1 MRRRWRAEQPAR
13 KACWSAFP
21 RAPPWRR
28 SHRSC
33 PSSAIVHGCS
43 ASTTTP
49 ASAICLFRTSCR
61 NKLKPPLTLIL
72 CRSVNSA
79 AVKTHLWRA
88 RGVPSLVGESMRRTL
103 FGQSTERDRLA
114 PPRASMQDAL
124 LFDILD
130 HEASADLTLA
140 ERRAESWTFA
150 PWLLL
155 VGHLIL
161 VTTLILQDRPPA
173 SQAVLA
179 SVFVPLG
186 LALLTDVIAG
196 SFLLLWRRM
205 QMAPHTVGR
214 VMCGYIGATGVLW
227 TMSSVAAGALHIA
240 DLGFVTLAM
249 ASGFFV
255 RSMAAIASPPMAI
268 ASALVAFASTIFFSR
283 NPEITFAIDA
293 MALVMVAY
301 SVANTRET
309 IARGRRRLAV
319 EWQAKK
325 ALNFVDEFENSGRGW
340 FWETDSLGTLSYVS
354 RQLAEDF
361 QCEPEALLGRQ
372 FTDLLSVDHA
382 PEAMEEGKT
391 LGFHLSARF
400 PFSDV
405 VVRPASEQDVHW
417 SLSGN
422 PIFDERGRFL
432 GFRGIGT
439 DLTEQRRSEQEI
451 SRLARFDS
459 LTSLPN
465 RAMMRQTLDEA
476 LRNAN
481 HRQKGC
487 ALFMIDL
494 DRFKNVN
501 DTLGHP
507 VGDALLRQ
515 VGERLKAVMGNHG
528 QVGRLGGD
536 EFQAILPGS
545 VALGLLGSL
554 ARTWSVQSSRPHLI
568 EGNKVTIG
576 ASLGIAIGDPGRA
589 SADALVRDADLAL
602 YAAKGAG
609 RGKHRFFE
617 QAMHSEAAE
626 RQLLENDL
634 RQAIERGELSVHYQP
649 IVRTAG
655 EEVSGFESLVR
666 WQHPARGAISPAK
679 FVPLAEEAGLIG
691 KIGDWVLR
699 TALEDAA
706 HWPDHGRVAVNL
718 SPLQFN
724 DPLVVDI
731 VAKHLKETVVLA
743 EALDFE
749 ITEGMFLAEGD
760 STDETFARL
769 KALGVR
775 LALDDFGTGYSS
787 LGYLKKAPFDKIKID
802 QSFVRG
808 AASSSTTNR
817 NAAII
822 RAIVTLAETL
832 DMDTCAEGVE
842 THDDLQLIREL
853 GVSMVQG
860 FIFGRPTPAEAARQI
875 ANSVTLEAAGFA
887 CVREPRHRLMRRALA
902 AIDGETVE
910 LKMRNISSMGALVEC
925 TAS

>member
-1 MRRRWRAEQPAR
+1 MRRNLFRKTVEVHPPAR
-13 KACWSAFP
+13 ATV
-21 RAPPWRR
+21 RD
-28 SHRSC
+28 
-33 PSSAIVHGCS
+33 V
-43 ASTTTP
+43 
-49 ASAICLFRTSCR
+49 LFFD
-61 NKLKPPLTLIL
+61 
-72 CRSVNSA
+72 V
-79 AVKTHLWRA
+79 
-88 RGVPSLVGESMRRTL
+88 
-103 FGQSTERDRLA
+103 RDH
-114 PPRASMQDAL
+114 S
-124 LFDILD
+124 
-130 HEASADLTLA
+130 ETADMTLA
-140 ERRAESWTFA
+140 ERRLGAWVFA

-155 VGHLIL
+155 AGHAALMLSLVVARPAQVGWQVVAATMLPI
-161 VTTLILQDRPPA
+161 
-173 SQAVLA
+173 LA
-179 SVFVPLG
+179 SIGADAAAG
-186 LALLTDVIAG
+186 LIAIY
-196 SFLLLWRRM
+196 WRKL
-205 QMAPHTVGR
+205 QMAPHTVVR
-214 VMCGYIGATGVLW
+214 IMSGYLAGTGFLWAIGSASAG
-227 TMSSVAAGALHIA
+227 SSQLAGASFVTVAMAAG
-240 DLGFVTLAM
+240 
-249 ASGFFV
+249 FFL
-255 RSMAAIASPPMAI
+255 RSIVSVPSPPLAVVN
-268 ASALVAFASTIFFSR
+268 ALVAFVSTALFS
-283 NPEITFAIDA
+283 NSGEVTFAIDVL
-293 MALVMVAY
+293 ALLMVGY
-301 SVANTRET
+301 SILITQKTLFA
-309 IARGRRRLAV
+309 GRTRLAL

-361 QCEPEALLGRQ
+361 QCEPSALLGRQ

-382 PEAMEEGKT
+382 SESTEEGKT

-439 DLTEQRRSEQEI
+439 DLTEQRRSEREI

-459 LTSLPN
+459 LTGLPN
-465 RAMMRQTLDEA
+465 RAMMRQTLEEA
-476 LRNAN
+476 LRNAA
-481 HRQKGC
+481 HRKKGC

-507 VGDALLRQ
+507 IGDALLRQ
-515 VGERLKAVMGNHG
+515 VAERLTSVMGNHG

-536 EFQAILPGS
+536 EFQAVLPGG
-545 VALGLLGSL
+545 ADIGLLESL
-554 ARTWSVQSSRPHLI
+554 ARTLIEQVSRPYMI
-568 EGNKVTIG
+568 EGYKVTIG
-576 ASLGIAIGDPGRA
+576 ASVGIAIGDPGRA

-602 YAAKGAG
+602 YAAKAAG
-609 RGKHRFFE
+609 RGKHCLYE
-617 QAMHSEAAE
+617 PSMHSEAAE

-655 EEVSGFESLVR
+655 EEISGFESLVR
-666 WQHPARGAISPAK
+666 WQHPTRGAISPAK

-691 KIGDWVLR
+691 KIGEWVLR
-699 TALEDAA
+699 TALEEAT
-706 HWPDHGRVAVNL
+706 HWPDHVRVAVNL

-724 DPLVVDI
+724 DPHIVDVI
-731 VAKHLKETVVLA
+731 ANHLRETGLRA
-743 EALDFE
+743 ERLELE
-749 ITEGMFLAEGD
+749 ITEGVFLADGD
-760 STDETFARL
+760 STDETFAKL
-769 KALGVR
+769 KGLGVR

-808 AASSSTTNR
+808 AASATNR

-860 FIFGRPTPAEAARQI
+860 YIFGQPSPAETAREI
-875 ANSVTLEAAGFA
+875 ANSSTIEAEGFA
-887 CVREPRHRLMRRALA
+887 CIREPRHRLMRRAVA
-902 AIDGETVE
+902 IIDGRSVE
-910 LKMRNISSMGALVEC
+910 LRLRNISSMGALVEC
-925 TAS
+925 QAPVAPGTDLAIDIVGVGPVRGVVRWAQSGRFGVQFDGQFDLARLAPKKEQGNPTTMLRPWYVDQQQRSAS

>member
-1 MRRRWRAEQPAR
+1 MFRKTVEVHPPAR
-13 KACWSAFP
+13 
-21 RAPPWRR
+21 
-28 SHRSC
+28 
-33 PSSAIVHGCS
+33 
-43 ASTTTP
+43 ASVKDV
-49 ASAICLFRTSCR
+49 LF
-61 NKLKPPLTLIL
+61 
-72 CRSVNSA
+72 
-79 AVKTHLWRA
+79 
-88 RGVPSLVGESMRRTL
+88 
-103 FGQSTERDRLA
+103 
-114 PPRASMQDAL
+114 
-124 LFDILD
+124 FDVSD
-130 HEASADLTLA
+130 HSESADLALS
-140 ERRAESWTFA
+140 ERRLTAWVFA
-150 PWLLL
+150 PWLLMT
-155 VGHLIL
+155 GHLAVVL
-161 VTTLILQDRPPA
+161 SLIVD
-173 SQAVLA
+173 LA
-179 SVFVPLG
+179 PHLTWRAATGVMVPLVASIAVDALAG
-186 LALLTDVIAG
+186 LIAIY
-196 SFLLLWRRM
+196 WRKL
-205 QMAPHTVGR
+205 QMAPHTVVR
-214 VMCGYIGATGVLW
+214 IMCGYLAGTGILWAIGSA
-227 TMSSVAAGALHIA
+227 AAGSEQLA
-240 DLGFVTLAM
+240 GGSFVTIAI
-249 ASGFFV
+249 ASGFFL
-255 RSMAAIASPPMAI
+255 RSIVSVPSPPLAVVN
-268 ASALVAFASTIFFSR
+268 ALVAFVATALFS
-283 NPEITFAIDA
+283 NNGQVTFAIDMLA
-293 MALVMVAY
+293 VLMVAY
-301 SVANTRET
+301 SILITQKTLFA
-309 IARGRRRLAV
+309 GRTRLAL

-354 RQLAEDF
+354 RQLADDF

-382 PEAMEEGKT
+382 PESTEEGKT

-422 PIFDERGRFL
+422 PLFDERGRFL

-439 DLTEQRRSEQEI
+439 DLTEQRRSEREI

-476 LRNAN
+476 LRNAA
-481 HRQKGC
+481 HRKKGC

-507 VGDALLRQ
+507 IGDALLRQ
-515 VGERLKAVMGNHG
+515 VAERLTSVMGNHG

-536 EFQAILPGS
+536 EFQAVLPGG
-545 VALGLLGSL
+545 ADIGLLESL
-554 ARTWSVQSSRPHLI
+554 ARTLIEQVSRPYMI
-568 EGNKVTIG
+568 EGYKVTIG
-576 ASLGIAIGDPGRA
+576 ASVGISIGDPGRA

-602 YAAKGAG
+602 YAAKAAG
-609 RGKHRFFE
+609 RGKHRLYE
-617 QAMHSEAAE
+617 PSMHSEAAE
-626 RQLLENDL
+626 RQVLENDL

-655 EEVSGFESLVR
+655 EEVTGFESLVR
-666 WQHPARGAISPAK
+666 WQHPTRGAISPSK

-691 KIGDWVLR
+691 KIGEWVLR
-699 TALEDAA
+699 TALEEAA
-706 HWPDHGRVAVNL
+706 NWPDHVRVAVNL

-724 DPLVVDI
+724 DPSVVDM
-731 VAKHLKETVVLA
+731 VANHLKETGVRA
-743 EALDFE
+743 ERLELE
-749 ITEGMFLAEGD
+749 ITEGVFLAEGD
-760 STDETFARL
+760 STDDTFARL
-769 KALGVR
+769 KGLGVR

-808 AASSSTTNR
+808 AASTTNR

-860 FIFGRPTPAEAARQI
+860 YIFGKPAPAEDAREI
-875 ANSVTLEAAGFA
+875 ANNSTIEAEGFA
-887 CVREPRHRLMRRALA
+887 CIREPRHRLMRRAMAL
-902 AIDGETVE
+902 IGGDTVE
-910 LKMRNISSMGALVEC
+910 LKLRNISSMGAQVEC
-925 TAS
+925 DVPVAPGAELAIDIVGVGPVRGIVRWSQAGKFGVQFDGQFDLARLAPKKEKPSSASVLRPWYVDQQQRNAS

>member
-1 MRRRWRAEQPAR
+1 MRRNLFRKTVEVHPPAR
-13 KACWSAFP
+13 
-21 RAPPWRR
+21 
-28 SHRSC
+28 
-33 PSSAIVHGCS
+33 
-43 ASTTTP
+43 ASVQDVM
-49 ASAICLFRTSCR
+49 FFD
-61 NKLKPPLTLIL
+61 
-72 CRSVNSA
+72 V
-79 AVKTHLWRA
+79 
-88 RGVPSLVGESMRRTL
+88 
-103 FGQSTERDRLA
+103 RDH
-114 PPRASMQDAL
+114 S
-124 LFDILD
+124 
-130 HEASADLTLA
+130 ESADLTLA
-140 ERRAESWTFA
+140 ERRLTAWVFA
-150 PWLLL
+150 PWLLMTGHIAVMLSLL
-155 VGHLIL
+155 VDQASHFSWKFTAGVMLPLAASIAIDGAAGLIA
-161 VTTLILQDRPPA
+161 IY
-173 SQAVLA
+173 
-179 SVFVPLG
+179 
-186 LALLTDVIAG
+186 
-196 SFLLLWRRM
+196 WRKLRM
-205 QMAPHTVGR
+205 TPHNVVR
-214 VMCGYIGATGVLW
+214 VMCGYLAGTGILWAIGSA
-227 TMSSVAAGALHIA
+227 AAGSAQLA
-240 DLGFVTLAM
+240 SASFVTVAM
-249 ASGFFV
+249 ASGFFL
-255 RSMAAIASPPMAI
+255 RSIVSVPSPPLAVVN
-268 ASALVAFASTIFFSR
+268 ALVAVVATALFSS
-283 NPEITFAIDA
+283 NGEVSFAIDVLA
-293 MALVMVAY
+293 VLMVVY
-301 SVANTRET
+301 SILITQKTLFA
-309 IARGRRRLAV
+309 GRTRLAL

-354 RQLAEDF
+354 RQLADDF
-361 QCEPEALLGRQ
+361 QCEPGALLGRQ

-382 PEAMEEGKT
+382 PESTEEGKT

-422 PIFDERGRFL
+422 PLFDERGRFL

-439 DLTEQRRSEQEI
+439 DLTEQRRSEREI

-476 LRNAN
+476 LRNAA
-481 HRQKGC
+481 HRKKGC

-507 VGDALLRQ
+507 IGDALLRQ
-515 VGERLKAVMGNHG
+515 VAERLTSVMGNHG

-536 EFQAILPGS
+536 EFQAVLPGG
-545 VALGLLGSL
+545 ADIGLLESL
-554 ARTWSVQSSRPHLI
+554 ARTLIEQVSRPYMI
-568 EGNKVTIG
+568 EGYKVTIG
-576 ASLGIAIGDPGRA
+576 ASVGIAIGDPGRA

-602 YAAKGAG
+602 YAAKAAG
-609 RGKHRFFE
+609 RGKHRLYE
-617 QAMHSEAAE
+617 PSMHSEAAE

-655 EEVSGFESLVR
+655 EEVTGFESLVR
-666 WQHPARGAISPAK
+666 WQHPTRGAISPAK

-691 KIGDWVLR
+691 KIGEWVLR
-699 TALEDAA
+699 TALEEAV
-706 HWPDHGRVAVNL
+706 HWPDHVRVAVNL

-724 DPLVVDI
+724 DPNIVDVI
-731 VAKHLKETVVLA
+731 ANHLRETGLRA
-743 EALDFE
+743 ERLELE
-749 ITEGMFLAEGD
+749 ITEGVFLADGD

-769 KALGVR
+769 KGLGVR

-808 AASSSTTNR
+808 AASATNR

-832 DMDTCAEGVE
+832 GMDSCAEGVE

-860 FIFGRPTPAEAARQI
+860 YIFGQPSPAETARQI
-875 ANSVTLEAAGFA
+875 ANNSTIEAEGFA
-887 CVREPRHRLMRRALA
+887 CIREPRHRLMRRAM
-902 AIDGETVE
+902 AIINGETVE
-910 LKMRNISSMGALVEC
+910 LKLRNISSMGAQVEC
-925 TAS
+925 PLPVAPGTELAIDIVGVGPVRGLVRWAQAGKFGVQFEGQFDLARLAPKKDQANPATMLRPWYVDQQQRNAG